1 MSEQW
6 GQWAVGLGD
15 NAVFLVQVEDG
26 LEVGKDEGVELD
38 LCRSCSQL
46 SPDD

>member
-26 LEVGKDEGVELD
+26 LEVGKDEGVEFD
-38 LCRSCSQL
+38 LCRPSSQL
-46 SPDD
+46 PPDD